1 MSFRNPRKNALLYL
15 DYDGVVSPYEV
26 LVRWQRLQDLRFA
39 AAAGWAP
46 SAAPKAQAPQPG
58 AILLQASDI
67 SAANGLEP
75 ASLSRAVAPVSAE
88 SDGALLGL
96 VRRRSTE
103 EPVAAGR

>member
-1 MSFRNPRKNALLYL
+1 M
-15 DYDGVVSPYEV
+15 
-26 LVRWQRLQDLRFA
+26 RWQRLEDLRFA

-46 SAAPKAQAPQPG
+46 SAAPRAQAPQAG

-75 ASLSRAVAPVSAE
+75 SSLGRAFAPVSAE

-96 VRRRSTE
+96 VRPR
-103 EPVAAGR
+103 AAPAARAADRPPPRG